1 MMQTWKRSL
10 AVLVALLS
18 VAAAP
23 APTAKT
29 PPPPF
34 ARVYLATRG
43 CMSCAHCRTSIR
55 QMLGPQTKGA
65 ETRFGDD
72 QIEVSYVEPRAIPLR
87 DVIQSLAKNRLHD
100 LTLVDVL
107 FDATGVLHTA
117 RTGAVTF
124 EIAETGQPFPLTLDP
139 AAVRPADGT
148 AVRLTAVVE
157 GWREKGTLSL
167 HARDLRAK
175 S

>member
-1 MMQTWKRSL
+1 MMRTWKRSL
-10 AVLVALLS
+10 AALAALLS

-23 APTAKT
+23 APTPKA

-65 ETRFGDD
+65 ETRFVDD
-72 QIEVSYVEPRAIPLR
+72 QIEVSYIEPRSIPLR
-87 DVIQSLAKNRLHD
+87 DVIQSLANNRLHD

-107 FDATGVLHTA
+107 FDATGVLRTA
-117 RTGAVTF
+117 RTGAITF

-139 AAVRPADGT
+139 AAVRPADGI

-157 GWREKGTLSL
+157 GWREKRTLSL